1 MTNKIKESSQPIVG
15 QLTNESENIFV
26 LSAVNVS
33 AMLCCSGTTQ
43 VVSETIYWLP
53 LLTRQ
58 EEKTSEGGA

>member
-1 MTNKIKESSQPIVG
+1 MSNKIKESSEPIG

-33 AMLCCSGTTQ
+33 TVVCCSGTTQ

>member
-1 MTNKIKESSQPIVG
+1 MSNKIKESSEPIG

-33 AMLCCSGTTQ
+33 AVLCCSDTTQ